1 MSSYIWILLEKSGLM
16 LVRLIT
22 VIILARILEPHD
34 FGLFSMVAI
43 IVSLSNVLIDSGL
56 SGAIIQKKNI
66 NKEYYHT
73 AFSFNIVV
81 ALILSLTIFFSS
93 DFIASFYNEPK
104 LIDIVKVLALT
115 IIIKSFA
122 TI

>member
-43 IVSLSNVLIDSGL
+43 IVSLS
-56 SGAIIQKKNI
+56 
-66 NKEYYHT
+66 
-73 AFSFNIVV
+73 
-81 ALILSLTIFFSS
+81 
-93 DFIASFYNEPK
+93 
-104 LIDIVKVLALT
+104 
-115 IIIKSFA
+115 
-122 TI
+122 